1 MDGLRPDVERC
12 ASDPSYPP
20 SDRVAELHRKPAPLA
35 ASIRDIVATA
45 PHRRPQGFVAFNNYV

>member
-1 MDGLRPDVERC
+1 MRLGP
-12 ASDPSYPP
+12 
-20 SDRVAELHRKPAPLA
+20 ELPAVGSRRGTAPEARPLA